1 MESTNSSG
9 QWVTARRVSG
19 FGTTVFSEFSAL
31 AAQHGAVNLGQGF
44 PDFDGPEEVKEAA
57 VEAIRSGVNQY
68 AVGGGAPALRA
79 AIAEHS
85 ERFYHQQLDP
95 QSMITVTSG
104 ATEALLCAILGIV
117 NPGDEVVL
125 FEPFYDSY
133 EANVLMA
140 DGIPRYVLLYPPDEE
155 HPQWWFDF
163 DELAAAF
170 SAKTK
175 LIVVNTPHNPTGKV
189 FSPRELEFIGQLC
202 VKHQAV
208 ALCDEVYE
216 HIVFPP
222 ARHVRMATLPGLA
235 DHTVT
240 VSSAGKTFSLTGWK
254 IGWAL
259 GPPHLQHPLRQ
270 AHQFVT
276 FATAAPLQAGIACA
290 LRMPDR
296 YFELLRASYREK
308 RRLLVTA
315 LAEASLRPLEPE
327 GATFVI
333 ADTRSVGIEDDF
345 EFCRFLTTQVGVAA
359 IPPSAF
365 YSEPH
370 KRHGKWY
377 ARFAYCKTESV
388 LQAAAERLARWAA
401 GRQRPTL

>member
-1 MESTNSSG
+1 MA
-9 QWVTARRVSG
+9 ARRVSG

-85 ERFYHQQLDP
+85 ERFYNQRLDP

-140 DGIPRYVLLYPPDEE
+140 EGIPRYVLLRPPDEE
-155 HPQWWFDF
+155 HPHWWFDF
-163 DELAAAF
+163 EELAAAF

-189 FSPRELEFIGQLC
+189 FSAQELEFIGRLC
-202 VKHQAV
+202 VEHQAV

-216 HIVFPP
+216 HIVFSP

-259 GPPHLQHPLRQ
+259 GPPRLQHALRQ

-276 FATAAPLQAGIACA
+276 FATAAPLQAGIARA
-290 LRMPDR
+290 LRMPDS
-296 YFELLRASYREK
+296 YFEQLGASYREK
-308 RRLLVTA
+308 RRRLVTA

-327 GATFVI
+327 GSTFVI

-370 KRHGKWY
+370 KRYGKSY

-388 LQAAAERLARWAA
+388 LEAAAERLARWAA